1 MQRGLL
7 TDLELVMLLAVMRLD
22 DDAYGVSIAR
32 EIEDI
37 SGRSVML
44 GAIYAT
50 LDRLERNG
58 LVSSR
63 VGEPTAERGGRAKK
77 FFELRPAGIRAVK
90 DTQRALIAMWSGIP
104 ALKERA

>member
-63 VGEPTAERGGRAKK
+63 VGQPTAERGGRAKK
-77 FFELRPAGIRAVK
+77 FFQLRPAGIRAVK